1 MLALNCGEERM
12 NIPIIAKT
20 TFDNLRNQ
28 PAFLAISQFIVS
40 QMKAIPYAKVRALF
54 IHKAIDEFNEE
65 IFAHPIV
72 KEFMPCKAGCSA
84 CCHTQVSVT
93 QDEALLLL
101 DKIRSGVAIDEAQLN
116 LQAQSGNNSEA
127 YYKLSFQDRKCVFL
141 NEKGECRVYED
152 RPSVCRTNAVLG
164 SADQC
169 NTSNSQQSLRLIR
182 TEKADMVIAAAFA
195 FSEENG
201 TLPYMIYK
209 LLRQHKRVSKE
220 NTLV

>member
-1 MLALNCGEERM
+1 M

-40 QMKAIPYAKVRALF
+40 QMKAFPSSRVRARF
-54 IHKAIDEFNEE
+54 IHKAIDEFNTEV
-65 IFAHPIV
+65 FAHPIV
-72 KEFMPCKAGCSA
+72 KELMPCKAGCSA

-93 QDEALLLL
+93 QDEAQLLI
-101 DKIRSGVAIDEAQLN
+101 DRIHSGVKIDESRLN
-116 LQAQSGNNSEA
+116 LQAQAGNNSEA

-141 NEKGECRVYED
+141 NEKGECRVYDD

-169 NTSNSQQSLRLIR
+169 NTNSAQQSLRLIR
-182 TEKADMVIAAAFA
+182 TEKADMVIVAAFA

-201 TLPYMIYK
+201 TLPYMLYK